1 MILPFVREILADAE
15 KSAAFQRAASQIQLR
30 EGGLPSPARRIRVS
44 GLTAT
49 AKALHLPLL
58 QRVAGK
64 PLLVI
69 VARNR
74 DAEELLPVVQAFAD
88 LTGSLKPQSIIKFP
102 AHDVLPFEDAS
113 PHPEIQEERATAL
126 WKIATGAVSLVIA
139 SLEATVM
146 RLRPAEFYAGLARIV
161 RRSESLDVE
170 ELIEHLRVTGYASA
184 DMVEMPG
191 QLALRGGILDV
202 YPPESDRP
210 LRIELFGDE
219 VESIRKFD
227 PASQRSSA
235 LNAPLDELVLLPFSE
250 TPVSV
255 ETLSAIHTRLLHDEG
270 LRHTVPGDVA
280 PIFPGWEFFAPL
292 AQSQIGAGGRG
303 GQSLFDLIS
312 RVNVVLDEPS
322 RLSTEHQR
330 WWEKVN
336 ERHERSG
343 LGERV
348 TPEDIYFS
356 PDEWQQR
363 LRDLAGL
370 KIEMEQL
377 QVFRAGEADGGPDD
391 DSAGNVTPHD
401 DLGVNAMVAERDSVD
416 ARADG
421 RDLPES
427 PAISLPNFTS
437 NSAFNSQPAMRFH
450 GSVAAIVEEVQKLNR
465 QGRRVM
471 LVAPNTG
478 ELERLAGIF
487 AEYQLPFRVGSRNP
501 VAGSQADLFVE
512 ESTYYGGDFTATTLV
527 KADVP
532 DGVVLPEANLVL
544 FGARDLFD
552 ESEAVV
558 SRPLRQKSKTSA
570 FLSDFRDLAVGDYV
584 VHVEH
589 GVARYQGLKE
599 IVHGDSAGEFMVLEF
614 AEAAKLYVPLT
625 RLDLV
630 QKYRTTE
637 GGHPQLSRLGS
648 AAWAKTKAS
657 VKKAMVDM
665 AAELLKLYAERK
677 SSPGHAFAADTE
689 WQREFEDAF
698 EHNETDDQ
706 LTSLADIK
714 RDMESTLP
722 MDRLLCG
729 DVGFGKTEVAMRA
742 AFKAVSDGK
751 QVAVLA
757 PTTVLAFQHQ
767 QTFKNRLA
775 AFPITVEMVS
785 RFRTARQVKE
795 ILERLESGQVDII
808 IGTHR
813 LLSKDVK
820 FHDLGLVVVD
830 EEQRFGVRH
839 KERLKQLRKEVDV
852 LTLSATPIPR
862 TLHMGLAGLRDMSVI
877 ETPPSDRIA
886 IQTVVAGFD
895 EKLIRMAIEHEL
907 DRGGQAYFVHNRV
920 ESIYEIAAR
929 IQELVPRARVIVGH
943 GQMSEGEL
951 EKVMLAFVRHE
962 ADVLVA
968 TTIIENGLDIALCN
982 TIMINRAD
990 RHGLSELYQLRGR
1003 VGRSNRRAY
1012 AYLLIPPE
1020 VEITPIARQRL
1031 AALKEFSEL
1040 GAGFKIAALDLELR
1054 GAGNLLGG
1062 EQSGHIQ
1069 DVGFEMYTSMLEQSV
1084 RELKGEETVAR
1095 IHTSL
1100 NLGLNLRIPP
1110 EYIAEENQRLRMY
1123 KRIAGVSD
1131 EARLNDVRNELKDR
1145 YGEIPDTVSNLLH
1158 AGSLK
1163 LLCEQLGVASIDRK
1177 RDVISVKFS
1186 EDARI
1191 DPEKLAVFVG
1201 GQRGAQF
1208 SPGGILKFSL
1218 PGRQFETTHAEEIMT
1233 YIHKVLAD
1241 MAAEPVAVV

>member
-1 MILPFVREILADAE
+1 MILPFVREILADVE

-30 EGGLPSPARRIRVS
+30 EGGTASSARRIRVS

-49 AKALHLPLL
+49 AKALHLPLW
-58 QRVAGK
+58 QRVAGR

-88 LTGSLKPQSIIKFP
+88 LTGSLKPQSIVKFP

-126 WKIATGAVSLVIA
+126 WKIATGGAALVIA
-139 SLEATVM
+139 SLEATAM
-146 RLRPAEFYAGLARIV
+146 RLGPAEFYADLARIV
-161 RRSESLDVE
+161 RRSEPLNVE
-170 ELIEHLRVTGYASA
+170 ELIAHLRLTGYASA

-210 LRIELFGDE
+210 VRIELFGDE

-235 LNAPLDELVLLPFSE
+235 LNAPLDELVLLPFCE
-250 TPVSV
+250 TPVSA

-292 AQSQIGAGGRG
+292 AQTQEGG
-303 GQSLFDLIS
+303 GQSLFDLIP
-312 RVNVVLDEPS
+312 RVNVALDEPAQLAS
-322 RLSTEHQR
+322 EHLR
-330 WWEKVN
+330 WWEKVS
-336 ERHERSG
+336 ERHQRSR

-348 TPEDIYFS
+348 TPKDIYFS
-356 PDEWQQR
+356 PVEWRQR
-363 LRDLAGL
+363 LQDLAGL

-377 QVFRAGEADGGPDD
+377 HVFRAGDANETGDGVPHEEAAVSIISRDDGGADAP
-391 DSAGNVTPHD
+391 AG
-401 DLGVNAMVAERDSVD
+401 ARDSVD
-416 ARADG
+416 DPGDERP
-421 RDLPES
+421 LPES
-427 PAISLPNFTS
+427 LILPSFH
-437 NSAFNSQPAMRFH
+437 SQPAMRFH
-450 GSVAAIVEEVQKLNR
+450 GSVAAMVEEVQKLNR

-501 VAGSQADLFVE
+501 AAGSQADLFVE
-512 ESTYYGGDFTATTLV
+512 ESTYYGGDFTATTLL

-532 DGVVLPEANLVL
+532 DGVVLPGASLVL

-599 IVHGDSAGEFMVLEF
+599 IVHGDLAGEFMVLEF
-614 AEAAKLYVPLT
+614 AETAKLYVPLT

-648 AAWAKTKAS
+648 AAWARTKAS

-677 SSPGHAFAADTE
+677 ASPGHAFAPDTE

-785 RFRTARQVKE
+785 RFRSPRQVKE
-795 ILERLESGQVDII
+795 ILERLENGKVDII

-886 IQTVVAGFD
+886 IQTVVAAFD

-907 DRGGQAYFVHNRV
+907 ERGGQAYFVHNRV

-929 IQELVPRARVIVGH
+929 IQELAPRARVIVGH
-943 GQMSEGEL
+943 GQMPEGQL

-982 TIMINRAD
+982 TILINRAD

-1123 KRIAGVSD
+1123 KRIAGVED
-1131 EARLNDVRNELKDR
+1131 EARLNDVRSELRDR
-1145 YGEIPDTVSNLLH
+1145 YGEIPDTVGNLLH

-1163 LLCEQLGVASIDRK
+1163 LLCERLGVAAIDRK

-1186 EDARI
+1186 DDARI
-1191 DPEKLAVFVG
+1191 DPEKLALFVA

-1218 PGRQFETTHAEEIMT
+1218 PGRQFETTHAQEIMAH
-1233 YIHKVLAD
+1233 IHGVLTS
-1241 MAAEPVAVV
+1241 MAAEPVALVN